1 MGCRKAVPRP
11 ITIAAMKWPASA
23 PHQLFCLIR
32 EFFTQFVNASRCD
45 AGEKGR
51 KKEGK
56 APDFVKMDF
65 CICVNLKMCE
75 NICFP
80 LVTL

>member
-1 MGCRKAVPRP
+1 MGQKNCRKAVPRP

-51 KKEGK
+51 KKQGK
-56 APDFVKMDF
+56 APDFEKMDF
-65 CICVNLKMCE
+65 CSKCVKTS
-75 NICFP
+75 
-80 LVTL
+80 VSHW